1 MGKVH
6 RNGRRCG
13 QAGHPIFAR
22 LGGLA
27 YLVRFAFQSPRTWA
41 PGLPSLIFLVLQDHY
56 SFDGRRRN
64 ASFR

>member
-1 MGKVH
+1 MGKAH

-27 YLVRFAFQSPRTWA
+27 YLVRFAFRSPRTWA
-41 PGLPSLIFLVLQDHY
+41 LGLPSLIFLVLQDRY